1 MCRYCGARRSSAS
14 ACADGRVRIR
24 CSCGGQHGD
33 GQKRMHAYWER
44 VSGEGTSEGE
54 SDQAGKDV
62 QKDEKVEKD
71 QTQTQELC
79 GFQKVV
85 RQEPKIE
92 ASQAPPV
99 QSVTKPIWN

>member
-1 MCRYCGARRSSAS
+1 
-14 ACADGRVRIR
+14 
-24 CSCGGQHGD
+24 
-33 GQKRMHAYWER
+33 MHAYWER

-99 QSVTKPIWN
+99 QSVTKPIWNPLEALLGAMLKQELAPTSAEPLLSIQCAS